1 MSESAEDGGAPVSE
15 VGSWNEKPH
24 SVFGSY
30 QSVSSF
36 LGSPRDA
43 HQPDYSTESRFISL
57 LVLSQL
63 TAIDKFH
70 SLAMVNSQA
79 AS

>member
-1 MSESAEDGGAPVSE
+1 MSE
-15 VGSWNEKPH
+15 VGSWNEKPQ
-24 SVFGSY
+24 SVFASY
-30 QSVSSF
+30 QPVSSF
-36 LGSPRDA
+36 LGSPRNSCR
-43 HQPDYSTESRFISL
+43 PDYSTESRFISL

-70 SLAMVNSQA
+70 SLVMLSGQA